1 MQYKTKQNKTTAISG
16 FGKQPKYLG
25 LKSRDIKENRI
36 SEKGAEY
43 SMQLMTFQHLM
54 NPKILEARDQ

>member
-25 LKSRDIKENRI
+25 LK
-36 SEKGAEY
+36 AE
-43 SMQLMTFQHLM
+43 
-54 NPKILEARDQ
+54 I